1 MKGGWIVELR
11 EWKAFER
18 ELFKLVMIAYQTVDN
33 HLVSVL
39 ILKDCVVGL
48 TTLTYPQVRK
58 EVGILECI
66 PYVFAN
72 TDQYQFYVL

>member
-1 MKGGWIVELR
+1 MKGRRIVELR

-18 ELFKLVMIAYQTVDN
+18 ELFKSVMIAYQTVDT

-48 TTLTYPQVRK
+48 TTITYPQVRK
-58 EVGILECI
+58 EVGILEYN

>member
-1 MKGGWIVELR
+1 MVELR

-18 ELFKLVMIAYQTVDN
+18 ELSKSVMIAYQTVDN

-39 ILKDCVVGL
+39 ILRDCVLGL

-66 PYVFAN
+66 SIPCKY
-72 TDQYQFYVL
+72 